1 MTLATDTPAS
11 IAGTP
16 LWLWTAGGGGLAW
29 NAYGV
34 VQFAQ
39 SVRSTPVSLMA
50 MGLDPA
56 QAMTMTMTSYP
67 LWMTAA
73 FAVGVFGGLVGSA
86 LLLLRR
92 RQAVGVFV
100 ASLIAY
106 VALYIGDITEGVFA
120 AMGASQVVV
129 LTLVV
134 LIAAGLLWAARRASA
149 RGLLA

>member
-11 IAGTP
+11 VAGTP
-16 LWLWTAGGGGLAW
+16 LWLWAAGGGGLAW

-34 VQFAQ
+34 DQFLA
-39 SVRSTPVSLMA
+39 SVRSTPESLIA
-50 MGLDPA
+50 MGLDQA
-56 QAMTMTMTSYP
+56 QAMTMTSYP

-120 AMGASQVVV
+120 AMDASQVVV